1 MISTFNR
8 FHRQL
13 CQSLKLYVPDL
24 WSAKAHSQSF
34 QNTRSGYLRS
44 RISLLCIVWAVLI
57 IAWIPFDF
65 FYLDD
70 NEEIRIAIARL
81 ILATFLILIARF
93 NESHTTLRQSQWC
106 LVLLVTGLNLFYS
119 YCIWVLG
126 FPKVYS
132 GFEYG
137 YTLLPILHVAI
148 LTILP
153 ITLKE
158 SLCLLALTAVTE
170 IIVDAQAGTL
180 HTPETLANY
189 WLQNVLAI
197 MVIWSQLSK
206 LYMLMRL
213 YRQATLDPL
222 TGIYNRRMLMQQ
234 AQKALDVCQ
243 AKRQPFSLLLFD
255 IDRFKRINDSWGHG
269 IGDKVL
275 RGFADHLQQSS
286 RKTDLFGRYGGEE
299 FILCLP
305 YCDTFSA
312 QKIADRMLQEIR
324 DLAISTDIEDTQIAI
339 TACIGIATFTP
350 GDSLMAMIDRADRAL
365 YECKDAG
372 RDCFR
377 FHPHGYRPSER
388 DRRKSH
394 KARTKSAPRIVVVE

>member
-1 MISTFNR
+1 MISTYNHFY
-8 FHRQL
+8 RQL
-13 CQSLKLYVPDL
+13 CHSLKLYVPDL
-24 WSAKAHSQSF
+24 WSAKAHTQNF

-65 FYLDD
+65 FYLNTGEDT
-70 NEEIRIAIARL
+70 RIATARL
-81 ILATFLILIARF
+81 ILATFLILVARL
-93 NESHTTLRQSQWC
+93 NESHTTLRQSQFC
-106 LVLLVTGLNLFYS
+106 MVLLVTGLNLFYS

-158 SLCLLALTAVTE
+158 SLCLLAITAITE
-170 IIVDAQAGTL
+170 ISVDAQAGSIQ
-180 HTPETLANY
+180 TPETLANY
-189 WLQNVLAI
+189 WLQNILAVI
-197 MVIWSQLSK
+197 VIWSQLSK

-222 TGIYNRRMLMQQ
+222 TGIYNRRMLLQQ
-234 AQKALDVCQ
+234 AQKALEICQ
-243 AKRQPFSLLLFD
+243 AKRQPFALLLFD
-255 IDRFKRINDSWGHG
+255 IDRFKRINDTWGHG
-269 IGDKVL
+269 VGDKVL
-275 RGFADHLQQSS
+275 RGFAEHLQQSS

-305 YCDTFSA
+305 FCDTLTA
-312 QKIADRMLQEIR
+312 QKIAGRMLQDIR
-324 DLAISTDIEDTQIAI
+324 DLSLPTDIEDTQISV
-339 TACIGIATFTP
+339 TACIGISAYTP
-350 GDSLMAMIDRADRAL
+350 GDSLMTMIDRADRAL

-377 FHPHGYRPSER
+377 FLPHGCEPSSR
-388 DRRKSH
+388 DRRKPLEVH
-394 KARTKSAPRIVVVE
+394 TKKTPRIAVVE

>member
-1 MISTFNR
+1 MISTYNHY
-8 FHRQL
+8 HRLL
-13 CQSLKLYVPDL
+13 CHALKLYIPDL
-24 WSAKAHSQSF
+24 WSAKAHTQSF

-65 FYLDD
+65 FYLNTGEDT
-70 NEEIRIAIARL
+70 RIASARLLLAIFLTGIAR
-81 ILATFLILIARF
+81 I
-93 NESHTTLRQSQWC
+93 NETHTTLHQSQWC
-106 LVLLVTGLNLFYS
+106 MTLMVLGLNLFYA

-158 SLCLLALTAVTE
+158 SLCLLAFTAVTE
-170 IIVDAQAGTL
+170 IAVDLQTGAVL
-180 HTPETLANY
+180 MPETLANY

-197 MVIWSQLSK
+197 VVTWSQLSK

-222 TGIYNRRMLMQQ
+222 TGIYNRRMLLQQ
-234 AQKALDVCQ
+234 AQKAMENCQ

-255 IDRFKRINDSWGHG
+255 IDRFKRINDTWGHG
-269 IGDKVL
+269 VGDKVL
-275 RGFADHLQQSS
+275 RGFADHLQQAS

-305 YCDTFSA
+305 CCDTLTA
-312 QKIADRMLQEIR
+312 QKIADRMLADIR
-324 DLAISTDIEDTQIAI
+324 ALELPTDIEETHVSI
-339 TACIGIATFTP
+339 TACIGIATFTA
-350 GDSLMAMIDRADRAL
+350 GDSLMTMIDRADRAL

-372 RDCFR
+372 RDCYR
-377 FHPHGYRPSER
+377 FHPYGYHYR
-388 DRRKSH
+388 DRRKPLESL
-394 KARTKSAPRIVVVE
+394 ASETSSEA